1 MRKQLFLSIL
11 FSCIVLS
18 SNGQGSYQLTQYFQ
32 NAPAINPAFTGTDN
46 FTDIKIGY
54 KQQWTGIESGART
67 LFASAYGLLIR
78 SKYDK
83 LKSNALRMSD
93 PSLYEGNDNSSFK
106 RSAAIKHG
114 IGGYIINDS
123 FGPFDRTNAFVTYS
137 FHYPLTPDFT
147 MAFGLSGGINR
158 TQIDANQITVQN
170 PDMDVTYQAFL
181 ANGATSNNLDINT
194 GVLLYTNKLYL
205 GYSLQRLLQNPI
217 FNNDEFSNEKES
229 LSHVVSA
236 GYILPL
242 SSDYLFQPSVI
253 SIIRPGLP
261 SIINLSAKLR
271 YQNSYWLGL
280 NYRNSEAFS
289 IMGGV
294 FINKAYSLSYSY
306 DFSLNGF
313 SEYLQ
318 GSHEIVLGIMLNN
331 DRGNV
336 PFAW

>member
-1 MRKQLFLSIL
+1 MIKQLLLSIL
-11 FSCIVLS
+11 FSCVVLNS
-18 SNGQGSYQLTQYFQ
+18 YGQGGYQLTQYFQ
-32 NAPAINPAFTGTDN
+32 NAPVINPAFTGTDN
-46 FTDIKIGY
+46 FTDIRIGY
-54 KQQWTGIESGART
+54 KQQWTGIESGGRT
-67 LFASAYGLLIR
+67 FYASAYGLLIR

-83 LKSNALRMSD
+83 LKSNSLRISD
-93 PSLYEGNDNSSFK
+93 PSLYEGNKNKSFK

-123 FGPFDRTNAFVTYS
+123 FGPFNRTNAFLTYS
-137 FHYPLTPDFT
+137 FHYPLNPDIT
-147 MAFGLSGGINR
+147 MALGLSGGINSAK
-158 TQIDANQITVQN
+158 IDANQITVQN
-170 PDMDVTYQAFL
+170 PDIDVTYQAFL
-181 ANGATSNNLDINT
+181 ADGATSNNIDINT
-194 GVLLYTNKLYL
+194 GILFYSNKFYL

-229 LSHVVSA
+229 LNHVVSA

-242 SSDYLFQPSVI
+242 SADYLFQPSVV

-280 NYRNSEAFS
+280 NYRDSQAFS

-294 FINKAYSLSYSY
+294 FINKSYSLSYSY

-331 DRGNV
+331 ERGFV